1 MSVVK
6 LFNAGCE
13 VVYTNTDC
21 QVKHLGRIILRD
33 SKCTRTGLWM
43 IKLDNTYK
51 ITPDSSNPHQV
62 QRNTHIQPTITHIIN
77 NVILTSSKPILEM
90 YHHQTLCSPPVPTI
104 VKACCNNQL
113 NTFPGLDASIILRH
127 LPPSRSTEKGH
138 MIRPRSSIQ
147 STKNNRVE
155 ILDARLQAD
164 DMNPP
169 QQICNTNENNM
180 FVYAAL
186 AGNINNVMYSNLTG
200 RFPVES
206 YWGM

>member
-1 MSVVK
+1 
-6 LFNAGCE
+6 
-13 VVYTNTDC
+13 
-21 QVKHLGRIILRD
+21 
-33 SKCTRTGLWM
+33 
-43 IKLDNTYK
+43 
-51 ITPDSSNPHQV
+51 
-62 QRNTHIQPTITHIIN
+62 
-77 NVILTSSKPILEM
+77 M
-90 YHHQTLCSPPVPTI
+90 YHHQTLGYPPVPTI

-113 NTFPGLDASIILRH
+113 NTFPGLDASIILHH
-127 LPPSRSTEKGH
+127 LPPSISTEKGH

-147 STKNNRVE
+147 STQNNRVE
-155 ILDARLQAD
+155 ILDTRLQAD